1 MSRLYKHK
9 ISVQGSTPTPTS
21 DRAITLS
28 RLYKHKISAQGS
40 TPNPTSEF
48 FFSIGSIYVFIY
60 LFHNTQC
67 IVFELTLQA
76 ENQWHHDHSI
86 NQTLNSKQEQHW
98 LKLSISELMPLSPF
112 KKPKQICS
120 TNWNQQF

>member
-9 ISVQGSTPTPTS
+9 ISVQGSTPAPTS

-28 RLYKHKISAQGS
+28 RLYKHKISTQGS

-60 LFHNTQC
+60 LFSLYTVHCVWTHSSSWKSMAPWPFHQSNLKFQATATLTQA
-67 IVFELTLQA
+67 IYFRTNAIESLQKTKA
-76 ENQWHHDHSI
+76 NM
-86 NQTLNSKQEQHW
+86 LN
-98 LKLSISELMPLSPF
+98 
-112 KKPKQICS
+112 
-120 TNWNQQF
+120 